1 VEILTAVLATLVAI
15 AILFEISRRL
25 GVPYPTLFVLGGL
38 VLAAIPGLPQVQLD
52 PDLVLLLFLPPL
64 LFVAATR
71 TPIREL
77 RANWIPITRLALGLT
92 LFTMVV
98 VAVVAET
105 LVPSLGW
112 AAAFTLGAIVSPTD
126 AIAATS
132 VFRRLGVPRLA
143 ISLIDGEALFNDSV
157 ALVAYR
163 AGVLAVISGSFLLVD
178 AVGTFVI
185 AAIGGIAIGVIVGW
199 VSAFVLRKLDSP
211 TVEVVLSLVIPFAA
225 YLPADFLGLSG
236 VLAAVTAGLIVGS
249 QLGKVLSASSRVLW
263 LSTWKMVDF
272 VMNGFVFVLIGLAL
286 PSVLDE
292 VAVEDVGRV
301 VANVAVICGV
311 VIGARVLWVFAA
323 SRLPNSPARM
333 IARTNPR
340 LAGRLTFL
348 VAWSGLRGAVSLAAA
363 LALPVDF
370 PERGLILLTVFGVI
384 FVTLV
389 GQGLTLPA
397 LVRWAGWDGVE
408 LDGDETTAARL
419 AVYEAGLAEVER
431 QREQWPDHAPLMD
444 RLESSL
450 RDRTTHLATDTD
462 DETESADR
470 HNERLEHEQIQLAI
484 ISSQRNAVIEM
495 RDRGDIN
502 DDTLREV
509 ERELDLEELR
519 MEA

>member
-1 VEILTAVLATLVAI
+1 
-15 AILFEISRRL
+15 
-25 GVPYPTLFVLGGL
+25 
-38 VLAAIPGLPQVQLD
+38 
-52 PDLVLLLFLPPL
+52 
-64 LFVAATR
+64 
-71 TPIREL
+71 
-77 RANWIPITRLALGLT
+77 
-92 LFTMVV
+92 
-98 VAVVAET
+98 
-105 LVPSLGW
+105 
-112 AAAFTLGAIVSPTD
+112 
-126 AIAATS
+126 
-132 VFRRLGVPRLA
+132 
-143 ISLIDGEALFNDSV
+143 
-157 ALVAYR
+157 
-163 AGVLAVISGSFLLVD
+163 
-178 AVGTFVI
+178 
-185 AAIGGIAIGVIVGW
+185 
-199 VSAFVLRKLDSP
+199 
-211 TVEVVLSLVIPFAA
+211 
-225 YLPADFLGLSG
+225 
-236 VLAAVTAGLIVGS
+236 
-249 QLGKVLSASSRVLW
+249 
-263 LSTWKMVDF
+263 
-272 VMNGFVFVLIGLAL
+272 
-286 PSVLDE
+286 
-292 VAVEDVGRV
+292 
-301 VANVAVICGV
+301 
-311 VIGARVLWVFAA
+311 
-323 SRLPNSPARM
+323 M

-431 QREQWPDHAPLMD
+431 QRDQWPDHAPLMD